1 MELRSQSF
9 HALVN
14 LLKDAG
20 VYEEGMAYDEVKQLA
35 QAMQL
40 STMEQIE
47 ENDEYLQ
54 FERARSASIESYS
67 SLELHQS
74 TMLPSVLMAEP
85 VAGDVAIDVSQRDC
99 DSPPCEPVRMTVRAI
114 VHHPLD
120 WSPSAEHQP
129 LPKRRADGNSN
140 AIGSEEKRFR
150 TDNNN
155 NNNNNQAQQ
164 QQPAA
169 AEVDVTPAS
178 LASEDSGV
186 SWDALSSV
194 NSSAYD
200 SSLVPSIGEMP
211 SGLMVSTSSAA
222 VSGSSR
228 SNIHNSDSEINSD

>member
-35 QAMQL
+35 QAMHL

-47 ENDEYLQ
+47 ENEEYLQ
-54 FERARSASIESYS
+54 FERARCASIESYS

-85 VAGDVAIDVSQRDC
+85 MAGDVAIDLSQRDC
-99 DSPPCEPVRMTVRAI
+99 DSPPEGPVHMTVRAI

-120 WSPSAEHQP
+120 WSPSAERQT
-129 LPKRRADGNSN
+129 LPKRRADGNSH
-140 AIGSEEKRFR
+140 AIGSEVKRFR
-150 TDNNN
+150 TDNNK
-155 NNNNNQAQQ
+155 NNNQEQQ

-169 AEVDVTPAS
+169 AEEDITPAS
-178 LASEDSGV
+178 LAYEDSGV
-186 SWDALSSV
+186 SSV

-200 SSLVPSIGEMP
+200 SSLMPSIGEMP

-228 SNIHNSDSEINSD
+228 SNINNSNSEINSD